1 MRPWHL
7 GNTTVRSPFRL
18 RDGLV
23 ALSTSSLQGN
33 LRGQHQEIAFRN
45 LLGEHGIVELGVKG
59 KVKVYQFRELKS
71 VPPTPIGCSLCR

>member
-1 MRPWHL
+1 MKPWHL

-33 LRGQHQEIAFRN
+33 LRGEEQERAFRR
-45 LLGEHGIVELGVKG
+45 LLGEHGIESLAMMTPTAWGVNG
-59 KVKVYQFRELKS
+59 ALR
-71 VPPTPIGCSLCR
+71 